1 MALEVGMQNG
11 TSVSREKRIHELV
24 IYFKDSYG
32 CKASDRVNGTFDTLA
47 FYDTGNAN
55 SPQLFTGPK
64 LHKLD
69 SRTDLEAS
77 FVLKQD
83 LPMPMRV
90 LAVVP
95 KWNVYGDNS

>member
-1 MALEVGMQNG
+1 MQNG

-32 CKASDRVNGTFDTLA
+32 CKVSDRLNGQFDRMA
-47 FYDTGNAN
+47 FYDTGDSN
-55 SPQLFTGPK
+55 SPTLFTGPL

-69 SRTDLEAS
+69 SRHDLDAS

-83 LPMPMRV
+83 LPMPLNV

-95 KWNVYGDNS
+95 KFNVYGDQS